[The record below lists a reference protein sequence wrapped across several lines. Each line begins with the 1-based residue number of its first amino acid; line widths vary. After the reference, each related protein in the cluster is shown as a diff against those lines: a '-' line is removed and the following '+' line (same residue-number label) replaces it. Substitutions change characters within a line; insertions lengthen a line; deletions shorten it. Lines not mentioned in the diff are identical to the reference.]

1 MNEFCICLYLLVDPI
16 NIKQKDH
23 IKNTLAIKAKKNG
36 FGGSLTPC
44 NKKDAPQKGSHERYP
59 PVDQHSHIKSS

>member
-1 MNEFCICLYLLVDPI
+1 M
-16 NIKQKDH
+16 Q
-23 IKNTLAIKAKKNG
+23 KKNG
-36 FGGSLTPC
+36 FGGSRTPC